1 MSADLVRGDLVR
13 GDLARGAVLTGG
25 AARRVA
31 DGPLAG
37 PGQRLAVV
45 VAHPDDETFGCGSL
59 IAQAAAAGAEVTVV
73 CATRG
78 ELGERRPDPP
88 GTHHADERPL
98 GVVRETELCEAAAV
112 LGVTEVVL
120 LGHVDSGFD
129 GAVAAEAL
137 VATDVERLAVELA
150 EHLAVIGADVVLTLD
165 GSDGHRD
172 HLHVRDATL
181 RAVQR
186 LEPRPRL
193 VHSCLANSLMRR
205 WAAVM
210 AEAQPDAAH
219 LTIDVAELGRPD
231 VELDVIDTAAVLGVR
246 ERAIACHRS
255 QASPYDELPADLRRA
270 FLANDHVVDATPV

>member
-1 MSADLVRGDLVR
+1 MRAGTA
-13 GDLARGAVLTGG
+13 G
-25 AARRVA
+25 RVD

-37 PGQRLAVV
+37 AGQRLAVV

-78 ELGERRPDPP
+78 ELGERRPDP
-88 GTHHADERPL
+88 GDDRPL
-98 GVVRETELCEAAAV
+98 GLVRETELCEAAAV

-120 LGHVDSGFD
+120 LDHVDSGFD
-129 GAVAAEAL
+129 GPVDEGAL
-137 VATDVERLAVELA
+137 VATEVGRLSVELAERLAV
-150 EHLAVIGADVVLTLD
+150 VGADVVLTLD

-181 RAVQR
+181 RAVQH

-193 VHSCLANSLMRR
+193 VYSCLANSLMRR

-210 AEAQPDAAH
+210 AEAHPDSAH

-231 VELDVIDTAAVLGVR
+231 DELDVIDTSAVLDTR
-246 ERAIACHRS
+246 EQAIACHRS
-255 QASPYDELPADLRRA
+255 QASPYDELPDDLRRA
-270 FLANDHVVDATPV
+270 FLVHDHVIDATPV

>member
-1 MSADLVRGDLVR
+1 V
-13 GDLARGAVLTGG
+13 TGG
-25 AARRVA
+25 AAVQPAGVA
-31 DGPLAG
+31 TLAGPLAG
-37 PGQRLAVV
+37 AGQRLAVV

-78 ELGERRPDPP
+78 ELGERR
-88 GTHHADERPL
+88 ADGLRDDWPL
-98 GVVRETELCEAAAV
+98 GLVRETELCEAAAV

-120 LGHVDSGFD
+120 LDHVDSGFD
-129 GAVAAEAL
+129 GAVDAGAL
-137 VATDVERLAVELA
+137 VATELERLAVELA
-150 EHLAVIGADVVLTLD
+150 ERLAVIGADVVLTLD

-172 HLHVRDATL
+172 HLHVRDATS

-193 VHSCLANSLMRR
+193 VYSCLANSLMRR

-231 VELDVIDTAAVLGVR
+231 DELDVIDTSAVLGIR

-255 QASPYDELPADLRRA
+255 QASPFDELPADLRRA
-270 FLANDHVVDATPV
+270 FLAHDHVVDATPL

>member
-1 MSADLVRGDLVR
+1 MSADLVSSDLR
-13 GDLARGAVLTGG
+13 AEAPAT
-25 AARRVA
+25 RVA

-37 PGQRLAVV
+37 VGQRLAVV

-88 GTHHADERPL
+88 DAHRPDDRPL

-120 LGHVDSGFD
+120 LDHVDSGFD
-129 GAVAAEAL
+129 GPVDAGAL
-137 VATDVERLAVELA
+137 VATPVDTLAVELA
-150 EHLAVIGADVVLTLD
+150 ERLAVIGADVVLTLD

-172 HLHVRDATL
+172 HQHVRDATL
-181 RAVQR
+181 RAVQQ
-186 LEPRPRL
+186 LGTGPRL

-219 LTIDVAELGRPD
+219 LTIDVADLGRAD
-231 VELDVIDTAAVLGVR
+231 VELDVIDTSAVLDVR

-270 FLANDHVVDATPV
+270 FLAQDHVVDATPT